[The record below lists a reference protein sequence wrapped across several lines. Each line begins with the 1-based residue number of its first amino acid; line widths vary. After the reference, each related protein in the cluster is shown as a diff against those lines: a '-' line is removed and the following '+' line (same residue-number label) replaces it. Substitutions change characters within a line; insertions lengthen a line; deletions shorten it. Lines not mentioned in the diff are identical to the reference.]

1 MLLYFFHCTDKGKL
15 LVKLKTIM
23 SDLLNLTEKEMLLI
37 LYCTDKRGLF
47 MKIRCYYTASR
58 GIGKAI
64 SKTMLSYLRY
74 RTEKGRQLVKPCCYM
89 SCIVRTKGKLKPCL
103 FVHTREDNHQ
113 NHVIIFTLSLLI
125 REMLLLNHDVIFTI
139 PFRQGQ
145 TIRKYMLLYVLHRA
159 VKGSLNA
166 AKSMH
171 YKK

>member
-23 SDLLNLTEKEMLLI
+23 SDLLHLTEKERLLI

-64 SKTMLSYLRY
+64 SKTMPSYLRY

-103 FVHTREDNHQ
+103 FVPYRTYKGRQSPKPCYYIYFIITYQGNAIIKPWCYIYYTVQTRAN
-113 NHVIIFTLSLLI
+113 
-125 REMLLLNHDVIFTI
+125 
-139 PFRQGQ
+139 
-145 TIRKYMLLYVLHRA
+145 Y
-159 VKGSLNA
+159 
-166 AKSMH
+166 
-171 YKK
+171 